1 MFEIFLLKHISK
13 DMSYSSRL
21 QYEHL
26 IYSRL
31 SVTCHRTAFHD
42 DGVNRLACAEIVE
55 NKVCPADFLTAGL
68 GSMHSSPEKH
78 DNVSNLYYVITILKM
93 FK

>member
-1 MFEIFLLKHISK
+1 
-13 DMSYSSRL
+13 MSYNSRL
-21 QYEHL
+21 QHEHV
-26 IYSRL
+26 ICGRL
-31 SVTCHRTAFHD
+31 SVTCHRTAFQE

-78 DNVSNLYYVITILKM
+78 DYISDHY
-93 FK
+93 